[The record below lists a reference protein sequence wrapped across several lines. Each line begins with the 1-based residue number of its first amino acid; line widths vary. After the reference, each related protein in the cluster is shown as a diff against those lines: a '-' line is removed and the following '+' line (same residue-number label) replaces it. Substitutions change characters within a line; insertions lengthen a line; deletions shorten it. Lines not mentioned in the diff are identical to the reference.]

1 MSQTE
6 QSPDIKEQRTPLLG
20 NRLNI
25 AKLAIAL
32 NPADPP
38 CERSVY
44 NLMDR
49 LNVPYIKVLNVRWYD
64 PDEVRNAIL
73 AGEITRQPR
82 RPGRPANRK
91 VAA

>member
-6 QSPDIKEQRTPLLG
+6 QSFETQEQQAPLLG

-25 AKLAIAL
+25 PKLAIAL

-64 PDEVRNAIL
+64 PDDVRKAIL
-73 AGEITRQPR
+73 AGEVNRQPR

-91 VAA
+91 AA

>member
-6 QSPDIKEQRTPLLG
+6 RPHDTREQQTPLLG

-25 AKLAIAL
+25 AQLAIAL

-44 NLMDR
+44 NLTDK
-49 LNVPYIKVLNVRWYD
+49 LKVPYVKVLGVRWFD
-64 PDEVRNAIL
+64 PDEVRAAIL
-73 AGEITRQPR
+73 AGEVSRQPR
-82 RPGRPANRK
+82 RPGRPARRK
-91 VAA
+91 AA

>member
-1 MSQTE
+1 MSQTKQSSDTQE
-6 QSPDIKEQRTPLLG
+6 QQSPLLG

-25 AKLAIAL
+25 PRLAIAL
-32 NPADPP
+32 NPTDPP

-49 LNVPYIKVLNVRWYD
+49 LNVPYIRVLKVRWYD
-64 PDEVRNAIL
+64 PDDVRKAIL
-73 AGEITRQPR
+73 AGEVNRQPR

-91 VAA
+91 AA